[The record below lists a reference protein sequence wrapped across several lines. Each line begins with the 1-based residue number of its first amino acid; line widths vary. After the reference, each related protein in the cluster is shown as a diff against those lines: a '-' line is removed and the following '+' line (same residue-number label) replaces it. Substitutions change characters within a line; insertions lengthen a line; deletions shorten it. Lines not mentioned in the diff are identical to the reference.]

1 MSKTLTYNLADD
13 YSHGIIAWD
22 CKNNEDKKNIADK
35 LTSIALIINANLA
48 GQEMNKQFL
57 DELILI
63 LQQLETQANNIK
75 NIYINKEI
83 PSHLDF
89 IVTHINEN
97 IVPGLSGY
105 ISQAKMIEMLKESE
119 EVDPFLQTR

>member
-1 MSKTLTYNLADD
+1 
-13 YSHGIIAWD
+13 
-22 CKNNEDKKNIADK
+22 
-35 LTSIALIINANLA
+35 
-48 GQEMNKQFL
+48 MNKQFL

-89 IVTHINEN
+89 IITHINEN

-119 EVDPFLQTR
+119 ELDPFLQTR